1 VREPARDDVGSPI
14 VARLFADL
22 TPLRV
27 SLDYR
32 RLWAAHSI
40 SNIGQQMTAVAV
52 GIQVYAITH
61 SSFAVGMVGLFQLV
75 PLIGFGLYG
84 GMLSDVHDRRRLG
97 LITALGLMSCSVV
110 LVAQAFAH
118 VGSIGLL
125 YAVVAV
131 QSAFFAVGNPAR
143 ASIIPRLV
151 GRDLL
156 PAANALS
163 MLGWSIGFT
172 VGPLLGGL
180 VIAASGGVTAAY
192 AVDVVA
198 FTITVYAMWR
208 LPSIRPEGATPTR
221 AGWAAVKDGI
231 TFLRG
236 KKNLQMSFYVD
247 IAAMVFGMPRAL
259 FPAIAAGLFPDDPRM
274 AATAVGLLSAAPALG
289 AAISGVFSGPLG
301 HVRRQGLA
309 VVLSVLA
316 WGLSIMVFGL
326 VSSLWVACVF
336 LACAGAADNVSAV
349 FRSTILQ
356 AATPDE
362 YRGRLQG
369 IFTVVVAGGPRLGDV
384 ESGTMAALFGE
395 TFSVV
400 SGGLACI
407 VATVALVAA
416 MPAFLAYDA
425 QHPIP

>member
-1 VREPARDDVGSPI
+1 
-14 VARLFADL
+14 
-22 TPLRV
+22 
-27 SLDYR
+27 
-32 RLWAAHSI
+32 
-40 SNIGQQMTAVAV
+40 
-52 GIQVYAITH
+52 
-61 SSFAVGMVGLFQLV
+61 
-75 PLIGFGLYG
+75 
-84 GMLSDVHDRRRLG
+84 
-97 LITALGLMSCSVV
+97 
-110 LVAQAFAH
+110 
-118 VGSIGLL
+118 
-125 YAVVAV
+125 
-131 QSAFFAVGNPAR
+131 
-143 ASIIPRLV
+143 
-151 GRDLL
+151 
-156 PAANALS
+156 
-163 MLGWSIGFT
+163 
-172 VGPLLGGL
+172 
-180 VIAASGGVTAAY
+180 
-192 AVDVVA
+192 
-198 FTITVYAMWR
+198 
-208 LPSIRPEGATPTR
+208 
-221 AGWAAVKDGI
+221 
-231 TFLRG
+231 
-236 KKNLQMSFYVD
+236 MSFYVD

-326 VSSLWVACVF
+326 VSSLWVACLF

-384 ESGTMAALFGE
+384 ESGTVAALFGE

-416 MPAFLAYDA
+416 MPAFLSYDA
-425 QHPIP
+425 KHPIP

>member
-1 VREPARDDVGSPI
+1 M
-14 VARLFADL
+14 ARLLADL

-27 SLDYR
+27 SADYR
-32 RLWAAHSI
+32 RIWSALSI
-40 SNIGQQMTAVAV
+40 SNVGQQMTAVAV
-52 GIQVYAITH
+52 GIQVYSITH
-61 SSFAVGMVGLFQLV
+61 SSFAVGMVGLFQLI

-84 GMLSDVHDRRRLG
+84 GMLSDVHDRRLLG
-97 LITALGLMSCSVV
+97 LITAAGLMGCSVV
-110 LVAQAFAH
+110 LYAQSVAGL
-118 VGSIGLL
+118 GSVALL

-151 GRDLL
+151 GTELL
-156 PAANALS
+156 PAANALG
-163 MLGWSIGFT
+163 MLAWSIGFT
-172 VGPLLGGL
+172 VGPLLGGV
-180 VIAASGGVTAAY
+180 VIAATGGVSAAY

-198 FTITVYAMWR
+198 FTSVVYAMAR
-208 LPSIRPEGATPTR
+208 LRPIRPEGATPTT

-259 FPAIAAGLFPDDPRM
+259 FPAIAAAMYPNDPRM
-274 AATAVGLLSAAPALG
+274 AATAVGLLSAAPAVG
-289 AAISGVFSGPLG
+289 AAISGIVSGPLG
-301 HVRRQGLA
+301 QVRRQGLA
-309 VVLSVLA
+309 IVLSVFA
-316 WGLSIMVFGL
+316 WGLSITVFGL
-326 VSSLWVACVF
+326 VHWLPLACLF

-362 YRGRLQG
+362 FRGRLQG

-384 ESGTMAALFGE
+384 ESGTVAALFGE
-395 TFSVV
+395 TVSVV
-400 SGGLACI
+400 SGGIACI
-407 VATVALVAA
+407 VVTAALVAA
-416 MPAFLAYDA
+416 VPTFLAYDA
-425 QHPIP
+425 RHPTP